1 LDCKIAAPWNEANDW
16 RVILIRALSWTFRR
30 PERLMLAPLEVV
42 TEVEWRSDSTDEVA
56 KNDAPAVRVMDEFC
70 TSVMGEFCAA
80 KSEAESRLNEL
91 DWARVMEPELMTE
104 APLSNMTEAVSVSA
118 REVV

>member
-1 LDCKIAAPWNEANDW
+1 
-16 RVILIRALSWTFRR
+16 
-30 PERLMLAPLEVV
+30 
-42 TEVEWRSDSTDEVA
+42 
-56 KNDAPAVRVMDEFC
+56 
-70 TSVMGEFCAA
+70 VMGEFCAA